1 MAGMSEMNSAAPT
14 AASVGGPAHVLAV
27 TSGKGGVGKT
37 FVSANLAAALARRGR
52 KVLVLDADLGLANL
66 DVVLNLQPRTTL
78 HDVLNGHAQ
87 LADATVAAPGGFS
100 VILAGSGLV
109 AYAHLTAA
117 VRQRFQQLMQQ
128 LRPLY
133 DVVLLDTGAG
143 LADVV
148 LFALDQA
155 DEVLLVTT
163 PEPTALTDAYAMLKV
178 LATEQGRRKARV
190 LVNQV
195 TEAAQGAG
203 IVRQLQSVL
212 SRFVPQAPL
221 QLIDAGELPLDPA
234 VKAAVMRR
242 RLLLAHQ
249 PEAPAAQAM
258 QALADRLLA
267 TVLARD

>member
-1 MAGMSEMNSAAPT
+1 
-14 AASVGGPAHVLAV
+14 
-27 TSGKGGVGKT
+27 
-37 FVSANLAAALARRGR
+37 
-52 KVLVLDADLGLANL
+52 
-66 DVVLNLQPRTTL
+66 
-78 HDVLNGHAQ
+78 
-87 LADATVAAPGGFS
+87 
-100 VILAGSGLV
+100 LV
-109 AYAHLTAA
+109 AYAHLTPA
-117 VRQRFQQLMQQ
+117 VRERFQRLMQQ

-148 LFALDQA
+148 LFALHQA

-195 TEAAQGAG
+195 TETGQGAG

-212 SRFVPQAPL
+212 SRFVAEAPM
-221 QLIDAGELPLDPA
+221 QLVLAGELPLDPA

-249 PEAPAAQAM
+249 PEVPAALAM
-258 QALADRLLA
+258 QALADGLLA